1 VSDLQMVPVDEL
13 LVIAARY
20 GIHVRLI
27 ESDRIEVR
35 PSAGTTPIERVVAAR
50 LRARA
55 REIAAVLVVR
65 IHTRPQ
71 REAA

>member
-1 VSDLQMVPVDEL
+1 MSDLQMVPVDEL

-20 GIHVRLI
+20 SVSVRLI

-35 PSAGTTPIERVVAAR
+35 PPAGATLIERAVAAR
-50 LRARA
+50 LQARA
-55 REIAAVLVVR
+55 LEIAAVLVVR
-65 IHTRPQ
+65 MHTRPQ